1 MGKRHGASMPADHN
15 LLGKIIREMREE
27 RQLSQEG
34 LAALSNLSR
43 TFIGEVE
50 RGDAM
55 LSFSSL
61 ALISDG
67 LGYKVSEI
75 VKEYDRRYE
84 QQHS

>member
-1 MGKRHGASMPADHN
+1 
-15 LLGKIIREMREE
+15 MREE